1 MEQGG
6 SSGTMCLHWDET
18 CLVGELMTGYVR
30 DGGLEMSRM
39 TVAALEDL
47 GYAVNYTAADAFTT
61 WNATCVQNLCGTGG
75 GGTRRQQLW
84 WQTQQQDQRL
94 LNLLPDA
101 ALPEASTITTPTTT
115 TIPNAP
121 EPCDKAEQVA
131 LNYGKQYLQSKRMDE
146 ASWLVVGSKN
156 LSYRADQ
163 VVFLVYLGFDGE
175 VRSLI
180 VESEWV
186 NGISWYEW

>member
-6 SSGTMCLHWDET
+6 GGGTACSHWDET

-30 DGGLEMSRM
+30 NGGLEMSRM

-47 GYAVNYTAADAFTT
+47 GYAVNYTAADPFTT
-61 WNATCVQNLCGTGG
+61 WNATCVQNLCGTVGG
-75 GGTRRQQLW
+75 TGTGGIGGTRRQQLRR
-84 WQTQQQDQRL
+84 QTQQQDQRL

-101 ALPEASTITTPTTT
+101 ALPEASTISPTPVK
-115 TIPNAP
+115 
-121 EPCDKAEQVA
+121 EPRDKAEQEA

-146 ASWLVVGSKN
+146 SSRLGVGSN
-156 LSYRADQ
+156 HLSYQADQ
-163 VVFLVYLGFDGE
+163 VVFLVYLGDDGE

-180 VESEWV
+180 VESE
-186 NGISWYEW
+186 

>member
-1 MEQGG
+1 MKGLLTSLTPNCSYSADAKASLEWQRLTGCPRTVPMPMEQGG
-6 SSGTMCLHWDET
+6 GAGTACSHWDEM
-18 CLVGELMTGYVR
+18 CLVGELMTGYLR

-47 GYAVNYTAADAFTT
+47 GYAVNYTGADAFTT

-75 GGTRRQQLW
+75 GGGGTRRQQI
-84 WQTQQQDQRL
+84 
-94 LNLLPDA
+94 
-101 ALPEASTITTPTTT
+101 SPTTVK
-115 TIPNAP
+115 
-121 EPCDKAEQVA
+121 EPRDKAEQEA

-146 ASWLVVGSKN
+146 ASRLAVGSN

-163 VVFLVYLGFDGE
+163 VVFLVYLGDDGE

-180 VESEWV
+180 VESE
-186 NGISWYEW
+186 